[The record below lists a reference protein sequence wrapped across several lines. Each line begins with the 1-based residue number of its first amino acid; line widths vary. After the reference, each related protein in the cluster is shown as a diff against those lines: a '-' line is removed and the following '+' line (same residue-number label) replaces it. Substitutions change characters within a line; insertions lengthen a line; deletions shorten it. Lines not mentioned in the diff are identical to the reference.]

1 MVKNYQNNL
10 RKKNSLFYRLV
21 SKAYYKDTKKKNV
34 WYWRQGGRRREGGR
48 GEREKWT
55 SEAEMHMIKK
65 LVYDR
70 NGI

>member
-1 MVKNYQNNL
+1 MADPN
-10 RKKNSLFYRLV
+10 REGKKERGV
-21 SKAYYKDTKKKNV
+21 G
-34 WYWRQGGRRREGGR
+34 RRRREGGR

>member
-1 MVKNYQNNL
+1 MC
-10 RKKNSLFYRLV
+10 
-21 SKAYYKDTKKKNV
+21 DI
-34 WYWRQGGRRREGGR
+34 GDREGEGESR